1 MNNQENRAGPDYSYR
16 DPSFSLVKADV
27 PLGDRIGIVE
37 NEQRSFKAYVVFAQI
52 LRVLELVPFKT
63 HGQSP

>member
-1 MNNQENRAGPDYSYR
+1 MNNQENRTRPDSPYR
-16 DPSFSLVKADV
+16 DPAFFLVEADV
-27 PLGDRIGIVE
+27 PSRDRIGIIE